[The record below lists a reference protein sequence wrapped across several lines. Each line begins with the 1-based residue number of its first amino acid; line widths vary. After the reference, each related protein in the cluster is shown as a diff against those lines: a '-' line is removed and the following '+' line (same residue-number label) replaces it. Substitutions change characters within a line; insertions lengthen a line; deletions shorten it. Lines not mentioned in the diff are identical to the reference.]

1 MLVIFIL
8 ISKKL
13 NESSELIKIII
24 QFDKV
29 GHLERK
35 KEGVRARSLRKNLT
49 EEKTINNVK
58 INSLF

>member
-1 MLVIFIL
+1 
-8 ISKKL
+8 
-13 NESSELIKIII
+13 
-24 QFDKV
+24 V

-49 EEKTINNVK
+49 EEKTIKIVK